1 MTEPIGVILVTAL
14 AAFTVG
20 MSKGGLPA
28 LGILGVPLMALV
40 MSPVLGAALLLPIY
54 LATDVVGLW
63 LYRRDY
69 SARNLAILVPAG
81 LAGVLVGWAIAA
93 RVSDTFVGLLVGLVG
108 LGFCANT
115 WLRRRRTLAPQPADV
130 PRGVFWGTLAGF
142 TSFVSHSGGPP
153 FQIYVL
159 PQQLE
164 KLVFAGTSTIL
175 FAIINW
181 AKVIPYWQMRS
192 FAAVDPKLPLLVL
205 PVGILGTFAGARLT
219 RVLSDGLFFALVQI
233 ALFTVSLKL
242 VVDALP
248 GW

>member
-1 MTEPIGVILVTAL
+1 MTEPLGVLLVTAL

-63 LYRRDY
+63 LYRRDH

-81 LAGVLVGWAIAA
+81 LAGVAFGWAIAS
-93 RVSDTFVGLLVGLVG
+93 RVSDAFVGLLVGLVG
-108 LGFCANT
+108 LGFCADA
-115 WLRRRRTLAPQPADV
+115 WRRRRRVAPPRPADV
-130 PRGVFWGTLAGF
+130 PRGVVWGALAGF
-142 TSFVSHSGGPP
+142 ASFVSHSGGPP

-164 KLVFAGTSTIL
+164 KLAFAGTSTIL
-175 FAIINW
+175 FAILNW
-181 AKVIPYWQMRS
+181 AKVLPYWRMGS
-192 FAAVDPKLPLLVL
+192 FAAIDPELPLLVL
-205 PVGILGTFAGARLT
+205 PVGILGVFVGARLT
-219 RVLSDGLFFALVQI
+219 RILSDGLFFALVQL

-242 VVDALP
+242 VADALP
-248 GW
+248 SW